1 MRFLILPVMAIITF
15 SNSALTQGENP
26 FAEVLR
32 RPTVIEVL
40 DADDVQTKLLKQ
52 CFNAA
57 HNEMRLRYNYWQ
69 QGIGDIDCFLQSI
82 ERLHKMRLE
91 VSPDLGEIAC
101 VQQKL
106 AFIEDI
112 ESQVAKGNSN
122 AEYEAVREINEASV
136 TAFRVRTELEIAKL
150 KYVAPSAPEK

>member
-1 MRFLILPVMAIITF
+1 
-15 SNSALTQGENP
+15 
-26 FAEVLR
+26 
-32 RPTVIEVL
+32 
-40 DADDVQTKLLKQ
+40 
-52 CFNAA
+52 
-57 HNEMRLRYNYWQ
+57 
-69 QGIGDIDCFLQSI
+69 
-82 ERLHKMRLE
+82 MRLE

>member
-1 MRFLILPVMAIITF
+1 MRFLILPVVSIIAL
-15 SNSALTQGENP
+15 SNSALAQGENP
-26 FAEVLR
+26 FADVLR

-57 HNEMRLRYNYWQ
+57 HNEMRFRYNYWQ
-69 QGIGDIDCFLQSI
+69 QDIGDIDCFLQSI
-82 ERLHKMRLE
+82 ERLHKMRLA
-91 VSPDLGEIAC
+91 VSPDLSEIAC

-106 AFIEDI
+106 AFIKDI
-112 ESQVAKGNSN
+112 ESQCAKGNSR
-122 AEYEAVREINEASV
+122 AESEAVREINEASV

-150 KYVAPSAPEK
+150 KYVAPSSPEK